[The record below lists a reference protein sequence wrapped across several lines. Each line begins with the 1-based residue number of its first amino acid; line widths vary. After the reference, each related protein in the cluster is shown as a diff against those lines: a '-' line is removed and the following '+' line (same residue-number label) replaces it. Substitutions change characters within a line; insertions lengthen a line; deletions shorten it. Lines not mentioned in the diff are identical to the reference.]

1 MDTMLFN
8 KDHKTSVS
16 GNPISINGTS
26 EIAQRILI
34 RLSVPKGSFPLCES
48 LGSLLHTLPNY
59 PEQNRDN
66 LAFQYVQSALI
77 DMPEVTVKDV
87 RCIYKGDFNEI
98 FVNAVLIYK
107 NDEITMGVK
116 IWMNTKIF

>member
-8 KDHKTSVS
+8 KDHKTSIS

-34 RLSVPKGSFPLCES
+34 RLSVPKGNFALCES

-87 RCIYKGDFNEI
+87 KCLYKGDFNEI

-107 NDEITMGVK
+107 NDEITVGVK
-116 IWMNTKIF
+116 IWANMKRF